1 MAQAQPPVGEP
12 PRLREVS
19 VSATRTERDADD
31 VPATVTTIKAED
43 IERGLVR
50 DIRDLIRYEPGVSAP
65 NDPDR
70 CGATVFRTGIGPNTT
85 APANAPFGSIDRYTS
100 PGRNAAISLKIWF

>member
-1 MAQAQPPVGEP
+1 MTSRTLLLFAAVAASPAGFAQSPTAAPAAVAQAQPPVGEP

-43 IERGLVR
+43 IERGLVAR
-50 DIRDLIRYEPGVSAP
+50 HP
-65 NDPDR
+65 
-70 CGATVFRTGIGPNTT
+70 
-85 APANAPFGSIDRYTS
+85 
-100 PGRNAAISLKIWF
+100 